1 MKHICTMNRN
11 LLGFFI
17 GLLTT
22 SCFWTAQVA
31 AATWI
36 DTDKIRNSRNLQMQI
51 DIDSIYHKTDWIYFV
66 QRIYNLDN
74 SKAYKPWDV
83 AINCSKGM
91 LVERFSG
98 SDDYESTQFR
108 RNGSWFKDFVHRSDP
123 SDIISMEVKPEEDAY
138 REKTYVLICNRFKR

>member
-1 MKHICTMNRN
+1 MIRN
-11 LLGFFI
+11 SRGIFI

-22 SCFWTAQVA
+22 LCLWTGQAV

-36 DTDKIRNSRNLQMQI
+36 DTDKISNSRSLQMQI
-51 DIDSIYHKTDWIYFV
+51 DIDSINYRTDWIYFL
-66 QRIYNLDN
+66 QRIYNLDD

-98 SDDYESTQFR
+98 SDEYESTQFR
-108 RNGSWFKDFVHRSDP
+108 RNGRWFKDFVHRNDP
-123 SDIISMEVKPEEDAY
+123 TDMISMEVKPEEDAY
-138 REKTYVLICNRFKR
+138 REKTYVLICNRYKRQ